1 MPVAAPASTLQPKL
15 TINGRAAQEEL
26 MGLLTELVL
35 DDSVSLP
42 DMLDLTF
49 ADFNSGFLES
59 SPFKIGGMIKVEMT
73 APGQPSS
80 TFEGECVSIGARYQ
94 GGRFQAT
101 IRYFD
106 VSHRLNRGRMT
117 KTYQEM
123 TATQI
128 FTKIIQENGLAKGTV
143 ETTTVTFPHLT
154 VANETPFAFLRRLA
168 AEHGLEAVAA
178 GNKMHFRKPEGT
190 GEPITL
196 TIGGSLL
203 SLDAE
208 ISAADQV
215 KDIKV
220 TGWDPKLK
228 KEVVGTAGVATKAAK
243 ITITPASISTKM
255 GTTGKLVIGGRPIE
269 TQAHATAVANAT
281 AEQVGSAFIDVR
293 GTASGHTG
301 LRAGAKIK
309 LDGVGKDLKGEYVL
323 SSTRHLFSQ
332 GPQGSGYVTEFTV
345 SGQQDRSL
353 GGLMQGAAS
362 PGSGRSIS
370 GVVIAI
376 VTDNKDPEGQGRV
389 KVTLP
394 WLDAEHV
401 SGWCRVAFPGG
412 GNDRGITFLPEVNDE
427 VLVAFHHG
435 DPDKPMVI
443 GGLHNGK
450 DKYPNA
456 KSDAT
461 TDRGAVIERG
471 LFSNKHKLIF
481 SDKQGKESI
490 TLGLRDKSYQI
501 TLDKPGTVISIASD
515 GKVDVKAK
523 SGVTITADQG
533 NIELVAKAGDVKIGG
548 MNVTVEGK
556 AGLTLSASGVAKLK
570 GATVAIG

>member
-1 MPVAAPASTLQPKL
+1 MPVAAPAPTLKPKL
-15 TINGRAAQEEL
+15 TINGAAATENL

-59 SPFKIGGMIKVEMT
+59 SPFKIGAIVKVELT
-73 APGQPSS
+73 AAGQPAS
-80 TFEGECVSIGARYQ
+80 TFEGECVSIGARYH

-101 IRYFD
+101 VRSFD

-117 KTYQEM
+117 KTYQQ
-123 TATQI
+123 ASASDI
-128 FTKIIQENGLAKGTV
+128 FRKIVQEQGLATGV
-143 ETTTVTFPHLT
+143 IETTSVVFPTLT

-168 AEHGLEAVAA
+168 AEHGLEAVAS
-178 GNKMHFRKPEGT
+178 GNKMHLRKPEGT

-196 TIGGSLL
+196 TVGGSLL

-220 TGWDPKLK
+220 TGWDPKTK
-228 KEVVGTAGVATKAAK
+228 KEVAGTASVATKAAK
-243 ITITPASISTKM
+243 ITLTPASIATKM
-255 GTTGKLVIGGRPIE
+255 GSPGKLVIGGRPIE
-269 TQAHATAVANAT
+269 TQAHAAAIAKAT

-309 LDGVGKDLKGEYVL
+309 LDGVGKDLKGDYVL
-323 SSTRHLFSQ
+323 SNTRHILSQ
-332 GPQGSGYVTEFTV
+332 GAQGTGYVTEFTV

-353 GGLMQGAAS
+353 GGLVQGSASAS
-362 PGSGRSIS
+362 PGRSFS
-370 GVVIAI
+370 GVVTAI
-376 VTDNKDPEGQGRV
+376 VTDNKDPDGVGRV
-389 KVTLP
+389 KVSLP
-394 WLDAEHV
+394 WLDPDHV
-401 SGWCRVAFPGG
+401 SGWSRVAFPGG
-412 GNDRGITFLPEVNDE
+412 GDDRGITFLPEVNDE

-435 DPDKPMVI
+435 DPDKPMVL
-443 GGLHNGK
+443 GGFHNGK
-450 DKYPNA
+450 DKYPDN

-461 TDRGAVIERG
+461 TDRGAVNERG
-471 LFSNKHKLIF
+471 LFTNKHKLTF
-481 SDKQGKESI
+481 TDKQGSEAI

-501 TLDKPGTVISIASD
+501 TLDKKGTVISIGSD

-523 SGVTITADQG
+523 QGVTITADQG
-533 NIELVAKAGDVKIGG
+533 NIELVAKSGDVKIGG

-556 AGLTLSASGVAKLK
+556 SGLTLSAAGMAKLK